1 MALVVRDI
9 LRPEHDLVR
18 RGGVDD
24 PWGGVFD
31 RAEDRFTLDLSG
43 RAARPARLG
52 AAADVMGFAHGLM

>member
-1 MALVVRDI
+1 MWARALAVALLMALVVRDI

-43 RAARPARLG
+43 RAARPAPRW
-52 AAADVMGFAHGLM
+52 